1 MNHVV
6 ESQEE
11 VFALLAN
18 PKFSDRAVH
27 RQGSQHRRLLCNGDR
42 CRKARIQIERSDAF
56 HADLTDP
63 ADLVEEV
70 VRLSG
75 YDDIPSVLPTAP
87 PGRGL
92 TDVQRSRRAIGRALA
107 EFGYVEAPAYPFI
120 GAPVLDSQGDV
131 FGVTQ
136 FGGTGGKGVIYEMT
150 PSPAGYTE
158 HSDYPVNYGAWYIS
172 QVLDILVSK
181 PEVFSKT
188 VFIVNYDEADG
199 SFDHI
204 VPPSPP
210 ATVPATADVGAST
223 VDYHNEIVTTST
235 PNGPIGL
242 GTRVPCIVI
251 SPWSKGGYVNSQV
264 FDHTSTIQF
273 IEKRFGVY
281 ERNISPWRR
290 AVCGDLTSV
299 FNFRNPDQDADDRI
313 KLPSTAGYLPPV
325 GELAGTANPPDLAIT
340 TNNVIIGIPAQEKG
354 IRPARALPY
363 DLNVYSKVSSSTV
376 ELQFVNR
383 GKAGAVFQVRSGS
396 TTDPV
401 RNYTVEA
408 GKTLSGSWTVAGS
421 YDLTVYGP
429 NGFMRAFKGSVGLGA
444 VVLDVR
450 SEYADDEDAVIF
462 FSVRNAGSHKASVT
476 VLDAY
481 TGEKMLRMLGPN
493 GRADARLPLSQFHG
507 WYDLVVT
514 VAEDPNLECRL
525 AGHVETGSDSMS
537 DPAMGGLLTLK
548 A

>member
-1 MNHVV
+1 MIV
-6 ESQEE
+6 
-11 VFALLAN
+11 
-18 PKFSDRAVH
+18 
-27 RQGSQHRRLLCNGDR
+27 NG
-42 CRKARIQIERSDAF
+42 
-56 HADLTDP
+56 
-63 ADLVEEV
+63 
-70 VRLSG
+70 
-75 YDDIPSVLPTAP
+75 PT
-87 PGRGL
+87 
-92 TDVQRSRRAIGRALA
+92 RRACLAGAAAALTGIGRAQAATEWQAYTYLPNA
-107 EFGYVEAPAYPFI
+107 TQAAVKGLFAQFEA
-120 GAPVLDSQGDV
+120 DV
-131 FGVTQ
+131 QNCTLPQVSWI
-136 FGGTGGKGVIYEMT
+136 VA
-150 PSPAGYTE
+150 PAGYTE

-340 TNNVIIGIPAQEKG
+340 TNKD
-354 IRPARALPY
+354 RKSTR
-363 DLNVYSKVSSSTV
+363 LNSSH
-376 ELQFVNR
+376 
-383 GKAGAVFQVRSGS
+383 RS
-396 TTDPV
+396 
-401 RNYTVEA
+401 
-408 GKTLSGSWTVAGS
+408 LS
-421 YDLTVYGP
+421 
-429 NGFMRAFKGSVGLGA
+429 
-444 VVLDVR
+444 
-450 SEYADDEDAVIF
+450 
-462 FSVRNAGSHKASVT
+462 
-476 VLDAY
+476 
-481 TGEKMLRMLGPN
+481 RMPSS
-493 GRADARLPLSQFHG
+493 A
-507 WYDLVVT
+507 
-514 VAEDPNLECRL
+514 
-525 AGHVETGSDSMS
+525 
-537 DPAMGGLLTLK
+537 
-548 A
+548 